1 MLPMKSKYF
10 ETIAV
15 LVAGGSSIKAASE
28 NVGCSLQTA
37 YNLSATSEFRQRVS
51 EIRTQMTTEAVGK
64 LTSAATQAV
73 DTLMELLTPEHEPTV
88 RLNAS
93 KAILTHLGPITEAG
107 EMRERINRIE
117 SQASLRIAK

>member
-1 MLPMKSKYF
+1 MKSKYF
-10 ETIAV
+10 ETIVV
-15 LVAGGSSIKAASE
+15 LVAGGSSIKAAS
-28 NVGCSLQTA
+28 VTAGCSLQTA
-37 YNLSATSEFRQRVS
+37 YNLSATPEFRQRVS

-73 DTLMELLTPEHEPTV
+73 ATLQELLSPEHEPTV

-107 EMRERINRIE
+107 ELRQRINDIE
-117 SQASLRIAK
+117 ARSHLKVLR

>member
-1 MLPMKSKYF
+1 MKSKYL
-10 ETIAV
+10 EPIAV

-28 NVGCSLQTA
+28 TAGCSLQTA

-64 LTSAATQAV
+64 LTSAATQSV
-73 DTLMELLTPEHEPTV
+73 DTLMELLTAEHEANI

-93 KAILTHLGPITEAG
+93 KAILLHLGPLSEHG
-107 EMRERINRIE
+107 ELRQRISAIE
-117 SQASLRIAK
+117 NQTALRVAR

>member
-1 MLPMKSKYF
+1 MKSKYF

-15 LVAGGSSIKAASE
+15 LVAGGNSIKAASE

-51 EIRTQMTTEAVGK
+51 EIRTQLTTEAVGK

-73 DTLMELLTPEHEPTV
+73 DTLMELLTSEHEPTV

-93 KAILTHLGPITEAG
+93 KAILTHLVPMAELHELKQRISDIEA
-107 EMRERINRIE
+107 RSHLKVVR
-117 SQASLRIAK
+117 